1 VDPDDPESDEEDD
14 PSYLND
20 TPPLSNT
27 FKFMMNAQLALI
39 LFLAIFWL
47 YERGGGRSL
56 M

>member
-14 PSYLND
+14 PSYLNDD

-39 LFLAIFWL
+39 LFLTIFWL
-47 YERGGGRSL
+47 YEHGGRSL